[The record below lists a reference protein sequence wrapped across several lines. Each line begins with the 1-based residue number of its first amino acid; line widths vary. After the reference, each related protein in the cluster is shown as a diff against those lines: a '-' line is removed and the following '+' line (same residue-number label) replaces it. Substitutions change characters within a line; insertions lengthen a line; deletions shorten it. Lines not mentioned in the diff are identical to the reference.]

1 MLVAPLIKWY
11 KKLRILNKRIQMFRT
26 KLSDSIKDAMKSGEK
41 DRLSVLRLMSSAIK
55 QKDIDARPTGKGDI
69 TDEQIMQLFQTMI
82 KQRRES
88 ISMYEKGN
96 RPDLAAKEHAEIVV
110 IESFLP
116 QQMTDE
122 EIDLVVS
129 EAIQESSAAALKDM
143 GAVMGILKDKYT
155 GKMDFGKASGIIKR
169 HLS

>member
-1 MLVAPLIKWY
+1 
-11 KKLRILNKRIQMFRT
+11 MFRT
-26 KLSDSIKDAMKSGEK
+26 KLNDAIKDAMKNGEK

-55 QKDIDARPTGKGDI
+55 QKDIDARPSGKGDI
-69 TDEQIMQLFQTMI
+69 TDDQIMQLLQTMI

-96 RPDLAAKEHAEIVV
+96 RPDLAAKEHAEIEV

-116 QQMTDE
+116 QQMTEE
-122 EIDLVVS
+122 EIDTVVG
-129 EAIQESSAAALKDM
+129 EAIQESAAATLKDM
-143 GAVMGILKDKYT
+143 GAVMSLLKDKYT

-169 HLS
+169 RLS

>member
-1 MLVAPLIKWY
+1 
-11 KKLRILNKRIQMFRT
+11 MFRT
-26 KLSDSIKDAMKSGEK
+26 KLSDAIKDAMKSGEK
-41 DRLSVLRLMSSAIK
+41 DRLSVLRLISSAIK
-55 QKDIDARPTGKGDI
+55 QKDIDARPSGKGDI
-69 TDEQIMQLFQTMI
+69 TEDQIMQLLQTMI

-116 QQMTDE
+116 QQMTEE
-122 EIDLVVS
+122 EIDTVVG
-129 EAIQESSAAALKDM
+129 EAIQESAAASLKDM
-143 GAVMGILKDKYT
+143 GSVMSLLKDKYA

-169 HLS
+169 RLS